1 MCRLG
6 AIELSKTYSILEK
19 KYPGIIQVFGF
30 GPDDLGLDEF
40 KELGIFKQPIFVPK
54 IGPKFYKIFQCKQPG
69 FLKCFGFCNK
79 NLLKR
84 YDEAKKY
91 DTGYTFKGNFAQLG
105 GCFILNKQ
113 GKILYQRFDSYLGD
127 HASSDEVIAQ
137 FDNLLKYREVQK
149 TNESDDRDNNSSKRI
164 NESSEN
170 NDEVDNISNN
180 PEVKSVKS
188 IKSEKADNKEPIQV
202 KEVKIIEIN
211 KIALDGEVSSIK
223 KNSSVYSSSKGKK
236 S

>member
-40 KELGIFKQPIFVPK
+40 KDLAIFKQPIFIPK
-54 IGPKFYKIFQCKQPG
+54 IGPKFYKIFQCKKPG

-105 GCFILNKQ
+105 GCFILNRQ

-137 FDNLLKYREVQK
+137 FDNLLKYREVVK
-149 TNESDDRDNNSSKRI
+149 TNESEDKDYNSSKRI
-164 NESSEN
+164 NESSEK
-170 NDEVDNISNN
+170 NDEINTDPNN
-180 PEVKSVKS
+180 KVED
-188 IKSEKADNKEPIQV
+188 IKLDKDDDNKEIV
-202 KEVKIIEIN
+202 EVKDVKSADIN
-211 KIALDGEVSSIK
+211 KIAIEEGEVSSIK
-223 KNSSVYSSSKGKK
+223 KNSSIYSSSKDKK